1 MKRCASSLSAIRKTP
16 SAAIKLA
23 PVGVRKQRKRVGG
36 AEEADAMADLWWR
49 AVAFL
54 GALSFSLTLRLLFFS
69 LFHLFHKVKG

>member
-1 MKRCASSLSAIRKTP
+1 MRADAARSSHARPESFF
-16 SAAIKLA
+16 
-23 PVGVRKQRKRVGG
+23 VWVRKQRKRVGG